1 MATFGLVVGFMVGIT
16 SIGSGSVIAIFLL
29 IFSNMKSKDIVGT
42 DIAHAVLLT
51 GVATMGHMGIG
62 IIDLRLT
69 LNLLI
74 GALPGVIMGSY
85 LTVFVPS
92 RPLKLGIASLIIIT
106 GLKSLA

>member
-16 SIGSGSVIAIFLL
+16 SIGSGSVIALFLL

-51 GVATMGHMGIG
+51 GVAAMGHMSLGTIN
-62 IIDLRLT
+62 LKLV

-74 GALPGVIMGSY
+74 GPLPGVMMGSY
-85 LTVFVPS
+85 LALLLPS
-92 RPLKLGIASLIIIT
+92 KPLKLGIASLIIIS